1 MKMRNSFLA
10 VALILSMG
18 FVSCGG
24 GGKTTRESTPKG
36 PSNRGTAQ
44 GYATIFDNDK
54 SLARDR
60 ASDDAKSKLVRKVL
74 GETIEGRSIMKDY
87 ELVANIVEAKSTGL
101 VKNVNILES
110 KQQGN
115 EMFVTIEGTV
125 EPAAVNDAIQAA
137 LENYG
142 RPKFMV
148 LIKETFDG
156 KSNLP
161 GFTETE
167 TIMQEVMGDSGFE
180 FVDAAMTQQ
189 MMKRE
194 RARMQNAM
202 AGKVNEDVQQLL
214 LNSVGAEVLILGTA
228 ETKDQSGAIRS
239 YAKNMKSKSA
249 IIRIKALDVYTGR
262 ILATISR
269 NAPGIHIES
278 STASKKAIEN
288 ALKKILGKKNNDTGK
303 FETGKFTNT
312 IVAKFVKAASAREIN
327 ILVSG
332 LDYQGLT
339 KFRNNVSQRI
349 RGVSKVIS
357 KGQIGRAAR
366 IMVYFAGK
374 TNDFT
379 DELLAK
385 AGNMGFEIDIKE
397 TFPNKIVMTVKMQ

>member
-1 MKMRNSFLA
+1 MMKMRNSFLA
-10 VALILSMG
+10 AALIISMS
-18 FVSCGG
+18 FISCG
-24 GGKTTRESTPKG
+24 GGKTTRKSTAKG
-36 PSNRGTAQ
+36 PTNRGTAQ

-87 ELVANIVEAKSTGL
+87 ELVANIVEAKSVGL
-101 VKNVNILES
+101 VKDVNILES

-148 LIKETFDG
+148 LINETFDG
-156 KSNLP
+156 KRNLP

-194 RARMQNAM
+194 RRRMQNAM

-214 LNSVGAEVLILGTA
+214 LNSAGAEVLILGTA
-228 ETKDQSGAIRS
+228 TTRDQSGAIRA

-249 IIRIKALDVYTGR
+249 IIRVKALDVYTGR

-269 NAPGIHIES
+269 NAPGVHIES

-288 ALKKILGKKNNDTGK
+288 ALKQILGKKNRDTDK
-303 FETGKFTNT
+303 FETGKFINS
-312 IVAKFVKAASAREIN
+312 IVKKFVKAASAREIN
-327 ILVSG
+327 VLITG
-332 LDYQGLT
+332 LDYKGLT

-366 IMVYFAGK
+366 VMVYFAGK

-385 AGNMGFEIDIKE
+385 AGNMGFEINIKE
-397 TFPNKIVMTVKMQ
+397 TFPNKIVMTAKQQ